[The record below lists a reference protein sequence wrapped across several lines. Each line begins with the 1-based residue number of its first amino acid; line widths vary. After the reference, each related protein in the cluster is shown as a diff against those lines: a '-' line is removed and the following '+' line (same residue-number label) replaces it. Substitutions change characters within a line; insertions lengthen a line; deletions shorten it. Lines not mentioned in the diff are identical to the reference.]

1 MPEPVRPQFTVYVP
15 VGMRGLVERLIALG
29 EGQRHTLNWVAI
41 QALTEYVERE
51 EAKCTGAS

>member
-15 VGMRGLVERLIALG
+15 VRLRGLVERMIALG
-29 EGQRHTLNWVAI
+29 DKRGCTLNWVAI

-51 EAKCTGAS
+51 EAKCTRAS